1 MTPPMNPSP
10 DDLPADNL
18 RGDATEE
25 WQSAWYDR
33 ELANVESALVEGVA
47 PSPSPGRLQDYQR
60 LSQLL
65 QSLPAESLPADFAN
79 RVIAQLPDSVGASR
93 PPLQSSPE
101 RGFRRF
107 AKPVWAGLAASLA
120 GLAVLVGRWQP
131 MTTSS
136 PVASSRQLPAPAAPA
151 AKIAPGV
158 ASFESAVRPSL
169 ASRLEEIPLE
179 KLAIVRI
186 RVPQRGAVS
195 EAESAAMDLTEQAF
209 GEHSITQVQEG
220 SRSPEGAPA
229 APQVA
234 AGAKVSS
241 PGDPPD
247 PMQLLVV
254 GESEAIVQAIEQLLR
269 NLEQTELEEEIRAVA
284 RTELDQL
291 SSELS
296 PSLGQYLDNLEQT
309 WSPAVLAE
317 QVLNRGVQPSRIG
330 NPAEPRLPGE
340 SGERLKE
347 GHSRSRGSM
356 AWVSPESLTLHSPDG
371 SPETAAASRP
381 AARRTQSQVKDAE
394 GASPAEEP
402 AQPAMGGRAR
412 PPENARIRE
421 RSFSTAD
428 KAAGAPPASDSVE
441 GRRPRRVLIQ
451 LICDPAG

>member
-18 RGDATEE
+18 RGDATAE

-136 PVASSRQLPAPAAPA
+136 PVAGSRQLPAPAAPA

-158 ASFESAVRPSL
+158 ASFETAVRPSL

-195 EAESAAMDLTEQAF
+195 EAENTAMD
-209 GEHSITQVQEG
+209 
-220 SRSPEGAPA
+220 
-229 APQVA
+229 
-234 AGAKVSS
+234 
-241 PGDPPD
+241 
-247 PMQLLVV
+247 
-254 GESEAIVQAIEQLLR
+254 
-269 NLEQTELEEEIRAVA
+269 
-284 RTELDQL
+284 
-291 SSELS
+291 
-296 PSLGQYLDNLEQT
+296 
-309 WSPAVLAE
+309 
-317 QVLNRGVQPSRIG
+317 
-330 NPAEPRLPGE
+330 
-340 SGERLKE
+340 
-347 GHSRSRGSM
+347 
-356 AWVSPESLTLHSPDG
+356 
-371 SPETAAASRP
+371 
-381 AARRTQSQVKDAE
+381 
-394 GASPAEEP
+394 
-402 AQPAMGGRAR
+402 
-412 PPENARIRE
+412 
-421 RSFSTAD
+421 
-428 KAAGAPPASDSVE
+428 
-441 GRRPRRVLIQ
+441 
-451 LICDPAG
+451 